1 MPPLHAYVINLDRD
15 SSRWKHMQESFQG
28 TSFELSRVSAID
40 GNALA
45 LPSPYFDSTRF
56 RLLHG
61 RLVNIYEIACY
72 RSHIKAIQA
81 FLQSNEEY
89 ALFCEDDIVVHPK
102 LESVI
107 AAALLEK
114 DSWNILR
121 LSGLSVGHP
130 IFLKKLTENY
140 SLSLELGR
148 LKGAGAYILDRKAA
162 ESYVKHLVPMWLP
175 WDHAFDREWFLG
187 LKALVITPF
196 PTNQT
201 EEKFPSN
208 IQKNSQPKC
217 STLQR
222 WCTTYPYQ
230 ILNECMRYLF
240 RLSSLVVWM
249 IPIAQA
255 NRKRID

>member
-1 MPPLHAYVINLDRD
+1 MIATIHTYVINLDRD
-15 SSRWKHMQESFQG
+15 SSRWKHIQESFQG
-28 TSFELSRVSAID
+28 PFYELSRVSAID
-40 GNALA
+40 GNELA
-45 LPSPYFDSTRF
+45 LPSPYFDATRF

-72 RSHIKAIQA
+72 MSHIKAIQA
-81 FLQSNEEY
+81 FLKTNQEH
-89 ALFCEDDIVVHPK
+89 ALFCEDDIVVHPE

-107 AAALLEK
+107 ATALQEK
-114 DSWNILR
+114 NSWNILR

-162 ESYVKHLVPMWLP
+162 QSYVKHLVPMWLP
-175 WDHAFDREWFLG
+175 WDHAFDREWFFG

-196 PTNQT
+196 PMNQT
-201 EEKFPSN
+201 EDMFPSN

-230 ILNECMRYLF
+230 IFNELMRYLL
-240 RLSSLVVWM
+240 RLSSLIVWM
-249 IPIAQA
+249 LRISQA
-255 NRKRID
+255 GRR